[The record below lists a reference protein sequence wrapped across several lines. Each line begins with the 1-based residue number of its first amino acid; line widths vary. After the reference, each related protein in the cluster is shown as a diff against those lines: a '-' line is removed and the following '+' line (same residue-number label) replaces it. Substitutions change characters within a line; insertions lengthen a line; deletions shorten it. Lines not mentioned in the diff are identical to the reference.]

1 MPFSVF
7 HTVATSP
14 DGITWTQRPLDTL
27 GSLSAIAFGNGR
39 FVAIGSGGVIVTSTD
54 GIAWSHGPLM
64 WGDFSGVAYGNG
76 RFVTVGIVETWQGNR
91 GTILTSVD
99 GMTWNQTISEAYS
112 LHGITYGNG
121 QFVAVNGSM
130 VMTSVDGVVWNRFNS
145 GTPTSTSS
153 QGLQHVVYADGQF
166 VAVGE
171 LGAIATSSDGATWKP
186 RISKTSNDLSGVAY
200 GNGTFVV
207 VGFAGTILQ
216 SGKVGPRLGPIQLL
230 PGDLVQGTINGAAGQ
245 TYLVQASTDLTN
257 WMTLTNVVSTNA
269 SAPFFDADA
278 TNFSRRFYRTL
289 VPAQ

>member
-1 MPFSVF
+1 
-7 HTVATSP
+7 
-14 DGITWTQRPLDTL
+14 
-27 GSLSAIAFGNGR
+27 
-39 FVAIGSGGVIVTSTD
+39 
-54 GIAWSHGPLM
+54 
-64 WGDFSGVAYGNG
+64 
-76 RFVTVGIVETWQGNR
+76 VTVGIVETWQANR

-99 GMTWNQTISEAYS
+99 GMTWNQTISEDYS
-112 LHGITYGNG
+112 LQGITYGHG
-121 QFVAVNGSM
+121 QFVAVNGST

-145 GTPTSTSS
+145 GTPTSTST

-171 LGAIATSSDGATWKP
+171 LGAIATSSDGATWKS
-186 RISKTSNDLSGVAY
+186 RISKTSNELSGVAY

-216 SGKVGPRLGPIQLL
+216 SGKVGPRLGIQLQ

-245 TYLVQASTDLTN
+245 TYLVQASSDLID

-269 SAPFFDADA
+269 SAPFFDADP